1 MATARLGEVA
11 LIQRI
16 RAAGGG
22 RTAGVRVGIGD
33 DCAVLRVPAGC
44 EMVVTTD
51 FSLEGRHFR
60 RDWHSPESV
69 GHRCLVRGL
78 SDVAAMGAKPIAA
91 FLSLGLP
98 VGYQL
103 KWVDGFMAGF
113 RALAEAHG
121 VELAGGDTAQT
132 MGAEI
137 VADVV
142 VTGAVKRGKAL
153 LRAGA
158 RVGDRLYVTGRLGGA
173 AVELA
178 GLASGAVKCPRRIGA
193 GHPHAFPEPRVEVGL
208 ALVRRG
214 IASACMDLSDG
225 LSTDLGHLC
234 RASGVGAE
242 VDEVPLAAGAS
253 LDQGVNGGEDY
264 ELLFAARAGVKVP
277 RKIAGAE
284 VTCIG
289 RVVKGAGVRLGG
301 KEIQGGGWE
310 HFREP
315 KGLRL

>member
-1 MATARLGEVA
+1 
-11 LIQRI
+11 
-16 RAAGGG
+16 
-22 RTAGVRVGIGD
+22 
-33 DCAVLRVPAGC
+33 
-44 EMVVTTD
+44 MVVTTD

-69 GHRCLVRGL
+69 GHRCLARGL
-78 SDVAAMGAKPIAA
+78 SDVAAMGAKPMAA

-98 VGYQL
+98 GGYQL

-153 LRAGA
+153 LRSGA
-158 RVGDRLYVTGRLGGA
+158 RVGDRLYVTGKLGGA

-178 GLASGAVKCPRRIGA
+178 RLASGVVKCPRGLAA
-193 GHPHAFPEPRVEVGL
+193 GHPHAFPQPRVEVGL

-225 LSTDLGHLC
+225 RSTDLGHLC

-242 VDEVPLAAGAS
+242 VDGVPLAAGAS
-253 LDQGVNGGEDY
+253 LDQGLHGGEDY

-277 RKIAGAE
+277 RKIAGVE

-289 RVVKGAGVRLGG
+289 RVVKGEGVRLGG

-315 KGLRL
+315 KGLRA